1 MYPIKINQKL
11 LNLELFSQAKRNELL
26 RNAQDTQATV
36 ICLCHEGRGLL
47 PPQAPLRLTPVR
59 GEPNYHLRRN
69 GSDAGSHHENCRHGS
84 FNANRLATYGL
95 TENALRIDDEGGMH
109 INLDF
114 GIADNDTREKSSTVG
129 QHKHST
135 GRVTETRSRA
145 SLLGLLHFLWTHA
158 NLNCFNPDVPEAV
171 HGPFERLRQVAR
183 RTYPGAQMNSR
194 KNYGLSDILL
204 LPQDTA
210 PNQAN
215 RNYAK
220 LCDANGRRRVMFV
233 CKLNPELLHNRNGGG
248 YANLHG
254 QFGVRVTIH
263 GDVIDLMLTQYPTER
278 AALKVGAE
286 VIAFGVAK
294 VSEYQPGRMAATV
307 ERIALMGVSESYVPV
322 ESSHER
328 ELAQRLE
335 QMGRIFVKPLRHDTS
350 EPTRPDFILLD
361 TPRPVSLEVYGM
373 NTPEYLQ
380 RKAEKTAYYTAEFV
394 GKYWQWDVLSESLEA
409 ALCRLPQPAKVISE
423 QIA

>member
-1 MYPIKINQKL
+1 MYPIKINQKR
-11 LNLELFSQAKRNELL
+11 LNLNLFSQAKINELL
-26 RNAQDTQATV
+26 RTAQDTQATV
-36 ICLCHEGRGLL
+36 TCLCHEGRGLL
-47 PPQAPLRLTPVR
+47 PPPAPLRLTPVR
-59 GEPNYHLRRN
+59 GVPDYHLRRN
-69 GSDAGSHHENCRHGS
+69 SSDAGSHHEDCRHTRLTL
-84 FNANRLATYGL
+84 NRLATYGL
-95 TENALRIDDEGGMH
+95 TEKALRIDDEGGMH

-114 GIADNDTREKSSTVG
+114 GIADNDTREKSPTVG

-145 SLLGLLHFLWTHA
+145 SLLGLLHLMWAQA
-158 NLNCFNPDVPEAV
+158 NLNFFDPDLSEAV
-171 HGPFERLRQVAR
+171 HEPFERLRQVAR
-183 RTYPGAQMNSR
+183 RTYPDRMNSL
-194 KNYGLSDILL
+194 KNHGLSGILL
-204 LPQDTA
+204 LPHDTA

-220 LCDANGRRRVMFV
+220 LCEANGRRRVMFV

-254 QFGVRVTIH
+254 QFGVRVSIH

-278 AALKVGAE
+278 AALNVGAE

-307 ERIALMGVSESYVPV
+307 ERIALMGVSESYLPV

-335 QMGRIFVKPLRHDTS
+335 QRGRIFVKPLRHDTS

-380 RKAEKTAYYTAEFV
+380 RKAEKQAYYAAEFA
-394 GKYWQWDVLSESLEA
+394 GRYWQWDVLSESLEV
-409 ALCRLPQPAKVISE
+409 ALCRLPQPATLVD
-423 QIA
+423 